1 MCSESWGQ
9 HDTGSARRAF
19 DTGELVM
26 APPGC
31 THVARNS
38 TQQMRVRTT
47 HTHLLPRALPHG
59 YLIYRHCF
67 AAMHLGD
74 LQLQRRES
82 AEHGTECDPTRVA
95 MSNSRIQMASTHIY
109 YPGVQPMVSVSNTS
123 KFTVIIIASSEVL
136 WWIWCSVRD
145 GASGSSSYS
154 MRSVWIFTSISV
166 SK

>member
-59 YLIYRHCF
+59 R
-67 AAMHLGD
+67 AAAVAGVLRSALRTLAHE
-74 LQLQRRES
+74 RRF
-82 AEHGTECDPTRVA
+82 CV
-95 MSNSRIQMASTHIY
+95 QKCLTH
-109 YPGVQPMVSVSNTS
+109 
-123 KFTVIIIASSEVL
+123 
-136 WWIWCSVRD
+136 
-145 GASGSSSYS
+145 
-154 MRSVWIFTSISV
+154 SI
-166 SK
+166 